1 MGTANAPEHTI
12 FVFRGEGPT
21 RLIGALFE
29 AIDGYGNPK
38 GRTKTRVGGNYFGN
52 VAILAYREQR
62 HAATMN
68 TPSIH
73 LHGLKFRGDAS
84 IENALV
90 KIRRH
95 TRAVIEEKEGAN
107 TLLLLRSDI
116 DFIRTRITGVAQHL
130 NDDIFDVLDIML
142 GLASLSLG
150 DAKAYESISEV
161 FLDA

>member
-1 MGTANAPEHTI
+1 MH
-12 FVFRGEGPT
+12 
-21 RLIGALFE
+21 
-29 AIDGYGNPK
+29 
-38 GRTKTRVGGNYFGN
+38 
-52 VAILAYREQR
+52 
-62 HAATMN
+62 

-84 IENALV
+84 VKNTLV
-90 KIRRH
+90 KIGRH
-95 TRAVIEEKEGAN
+95 AGAVIEEKEGAN

-142 GLASLSLG
+142 CLTSFSLS
-150 DAKAYESISEV
+150 DAKAHETISEV